1 MRTKVRV
8 MLMAALLGLCCFSTA
23 GCSAVEKKLEPVYQ
37 ALLDDDSAHANELDG
52 AEAQNQKKQGQE
64 ADESKMQQSEVG
76 ESSADQSA
84 ETSTAVPAGTIT
96 AEEANSSSGSGHLPG
111 NKKILLT
118 GDSRTVCLYCSQIYD
133 ETEYPKH
140 VFYNIDEAT
149 FTGYTNESIVVAKG
163 GEGCSWMRAIG
174 VPNALSHLDE
184 ADALVIWFGV
194 NDLHVSAD
202 YINYVNGLAQ
212 QYDIPIY
219 YMTIGPCNG
228 NWENKNSDVLA
239 FNSALM
245 QLLDPSVT
253 IIDAYSY
260 IKDGL
265 DNGLFATMDGLHYD
279 YNTSRAIYDYMVEQ
293 VELYWQLH

>member
-1 MRTKVRV
+1 MKMKVKVVRV
-8 MLMAALLGLCCFSTA
+8 IKVLLAAAVLGFCLVTA

-37 ALLDDDSAHANELDG
+37 ALLDDDSAPKNEQQKQLETQHQTTNEV
-52 AEAQNQKKQGQE
+52 AESSSEMSEENTQGYE
-64 ADESKMQQSEVG
+64 ELSTAALTATVTVG
-76 ESSADQSA
+76 EASSLS
-84 ETSTAVPAGTIT
+84 GTKR
-96 AEEANSSSGSGHLPG
+96 LPG
-111 NKKILLT
+111 DKKILLT
-118 GDSRTVCLYCSQIYD
+118 GDSRTVCLYCAQVYD

-163 GEGCSWMRAIG
+163 GEGCSWMRAVG

-194 NDLHVSAD
+194 NDLHVFAD
-202 YINYVNGLAQ
+202 YINYVNGLVQ

-228 NWENKNSDVLA
+228 KWENKNSEVIA
-239 FNSALM
+239 FNLALTQM
-245 QLLDPSVT
+245 LDPSVT

-293 VELYWQLH
+293 VENN

>member
-1 MRTKVRV
+1 MENDADENKNKRCKSDFCR
-8 MLMAALLGLCCFSTA
+8 STA
-23 GCSAVEKKLEPVYQ
+23 WILLINDRMQCDRKKLEPVYR
-37 ALLDDDSAHANELDG
+37 ALLDDDSDELRSEANGSELFG
-52 AEAQNQKKQGQE
+52 TAAV
-64 ADESKMQQSEVG
+64 ESDTENTEK
-76 ESSADQSA
+76 
-84 ETSTAVPAGTIT
+84 
-96 AEEANSSSGSGHLPG
+96 AEEASTTVLAENQIADSLSEAVRLPDD
-111 NKKILLT
+111 KKILLT

-133 ETEYPKH
+133 EAEYPKH

-163 GEGCSWMRAIG
+163 GEGCSWMRAVG

-194 NDLHVSAD
+194 NDLGVFAD
-202 YINYVNGLAQ
+202 YINYVNSLVG
-212 QYDIPIY
+212 QYDVPIY

-228 NWENKNSDVLA
+228 KWDSKNSEVLA
-239 FNSALM
+239 FNAALTQM
-245 QLLDPSVT
+245 LDPSV
-253 IIDAYSY
+253 IVIDVYSY

-293 VELYWQLH
+293 VNLSRSIAASD

>member
-1 MRTKVRV
+1 
-8 MLMAALLGLCCFSTA
+8 MLAAALLGSCLSTA

-37 ALLDDDSAHANELDG
+37 AILDDDFAHAKELNG
-52 AEAQNQKKQGQE
+52 AENQEQKNQGQE
-64 ADESKMQQSEVG
+64 ETLTMSKNAD
-76 ESSADQSA
+76 A
-84 ETSTAVPAGTIT
+84 ETVETFEKDKTTSTAASVGTVT
-96 AEEANSSSGSGHLPG
+96 VDEADSLSEAKRLPG
-111 NKKILLT
+111 DKKILLT
-118 GDSRTVCLYCSQIYD
+118 GDSRTVCLYCSQVYD

-163 GEGCSWMRAIG
+163 GEGCSWMRAVG

-194 NDLHVSAD
+194 NDLHVFAD
-202 YINYVNGLAQ
+202 YINYVNGLVQ

-228 NWENKNSDVLA
+228 KWEDKNSEVLA
-239 FNSALM
+239 FNSALTQM
-245 QLLDPSVT
+245 LDPSVT

-293 VELYWQLH
+293 VELAQ

>member
-1 MRTKVRV
+1 MKIKISVVRV
-8 MLMAALLGLCCFSTA
+8 IFAETLLGFCLSMT
-23 GCSAVEKKLEPVYQ
+23 GCSAIEKKLEPVYQ
-37 ALLDDDSAHANELDG
+37 ALLDDDSDEWRSEANGSELFETAAVESDTENTEKA
-52 AEAQNQKKQGQE
+52 AEASTTVLAEDQIADGLSE
-64 ADESKMQQSEVG
+64 AVR
-76 ESSADQSA
+76 
-84 ETSTAVPAGTIT
+84 
-96 AEEANSSSGSGHLPG
+96 LPDD
-111 NKKILLT
+111 KKILLT

-133 ETEYPKH
+133 EAEYPKH

-163 GEGCSWMRAIG
+163 GEGCSWMRAVG

-194 NDLHVSAD
+194 NDLGVFAD
-202 YINYVNGLAQ
+202 YINYVNSLVG

-228 NWENKNSDVLA
+228 KWDSKNSEVLA
-239 FNSALM
+239 FNAALT
-245 QLLDPSVT
+245 QLLDPSV
-253 IIDAYSY
+253 IVIDAYSY

-279 YNTSRAIYDYMVEQ
+279 YNTSKAIYDYMVEQ
-293 VELYWQLH
+293 VDLSWSIAASD